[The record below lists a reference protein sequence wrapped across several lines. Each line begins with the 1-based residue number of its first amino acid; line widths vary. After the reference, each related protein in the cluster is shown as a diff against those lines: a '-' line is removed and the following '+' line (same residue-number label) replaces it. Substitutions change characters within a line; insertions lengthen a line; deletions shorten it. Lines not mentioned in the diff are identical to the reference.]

1 MWPHTSRLD
10 TTLAAGGT
18 VVTRLDILADGELA
32 LSLDSTDPLF
42 TDLGGILDGRVDVQP
57 ATVRRTADL
66 TLLDVDRALTQGQAM
81 DLLVPLAAEVRLW
94 RGAIY
99 SDTTSAELPP
109 DDRELVPLGTLVVV
123 DADFT
128 RWPTIGLVC
137 RDRAWLLSQYR
148 NVTAFST
155 ASGTA
160 SMTALTDLI
169 QFTRFPAS
177 RVSLNF
183 PATAF
188 TTGAQVWDK
197 QADPAEAAQ
206 QIAAAAGLVF
216 YADPMGVFTCAPQPD
231 VDNDPVVATYTEGAG
246 QMLLMPTRRLSGDGA
261 RNAVVAESSAPDL
274 AAPVSG
280 YAEDDDPNSLTYVGR
295 IGPIPDFYDS
305 PLLRTSAQ
313 CDLAARTRL
322 RNIAGLLDTTAVAA
336 MVNPALETGD
346 VIYVKSA
353 TRGIDTKLIADSFS
367 VPLRAAESQ
376 SITCRARTVT
386 S

>member
-1 MWPHTSRLD
+1 MWPVSSRLS

-18 VVTRLDILADGELA
+18 VVTRLDILADGDLA
-32 LSLDSTDPLF
+32 LSLDSTDPDF
-42 TDLGGILDGRVDVQP
+42 ADLGGILDGQVDVQP
-57 ATVRRTADL
+57 GVVRRTASL
-66 TLLDVDRALTQGQAM
+66 TLLDVDRLLTQGQAM
-81 DLLVPLAAEVRLW
+81 DLLVPLAAEVRPW

-99 SDTTSAELPP
+99 SDTTPDEAAP

-123 DADFT
+123 EADFS
-128 RWPTIGLVC
+128 RWPTISLGC

-160 SMTALTDLI
+160 SMTALTDLL

-177 RVSLNF
+177 RLEVNF
-183 PATAF
+183 PTTAF
-188 TTGAQVWDK
+188 TVGAQVWDK
-197 QADPAEAAQ
+197 QSDPAEAAQ
-206 QIAAAAGLVF
+206 QIAAAAGLNF
-216 YADPMGVFTCAPQPD
+216 HADPMGVFVCTPEPD
-231 VDNDPVVATYTEGAG
+231 VETDPVAATYTEGAG
-246 QMLLMPTRRLSGDGA
+246 SMLLMPTRRLSGDGA

-274 AAPVSG
+274 TAPVSG
-280 YAEDDDPNSLTYVGR
+280 YAQDDDPNSLTYVGR

-305 PLLRTSAQ
+305 PLLRTAAQ

-322 RNIAGLLDTTAVAA
+322 RNIVGLLDTTAVAA

-346 VIYVKSA
+346 IIYVQSA
-353 TRGIDTKLIADSFS
+353 SRGIDSKLIADSFS
-367 VPLRAAESQ
+367 VPLRAAGSQ
-376 SITCRARTVT
+376 TITCRARTVT

>member
-1 MWPHTSRLD
+1 MWPHTPRLD

-18 VVTRLDILADGELA
+18 VVTRLDVLADGDLA
-32 LSLDSTDPLF
+32 LSLDSTDPDF

-57 ATVRRTADL
+57 GVVRRTADL

-81 DLLVPLAAEVRLW
+81 DLLTPLAAEVRLW

-99 SDTTSAELPP
+99 SDTTTAEQPP
-109 DDRELVPLGTLVVV
+109 DDRELVPIGTLVVV

-155 ASGTA
+155 SNGTA
-160 SMTALTDLI
+160 SMTALADLI

-177 RVSLNF
+177 RVALNF
-183 PATAF
+183 PATPY
-188 TTGAQVWDK
+188 TVGTQVWDK
-197 QADPAEAAQ
+197 QSDPTEAAQ

-216 YADPMGVFTCAPQPD
+216 YTDPMGTFTCAPPAD

-246 QMLLMPTRRLSGDGA
+246 SMLLMPTRRLSGDGA
-261 RNAVVAESSAPDL
+261 RNAVVAESSAADL

-280 YAEDDDPNSLTYVGR
+280 YAEDGDPTSLTYVGR

-322 RNIAGLLDTTAVAA
+322 RSIAGLLDTTAVAA

-346 VIYVKSA
+346 VIYVQS
-353 TRGIDTKLIADSFS
+353 TSRGIDTKLIADSFS

-376 SITCRARTVT
+376 TITCRARTVT
-386 S
+386 T